1 MKIADIQVG
10 SLRLPLAHP
19 FKTALRTVERI
30 EDIVVRVIGDD
41 GTMGYG
47 EAPPT
52 AVITGDTTG
61 SILCA
66 IQDYIRP
73 AILGMELD
81 DLDAVMQRL
90 NGCMVH
96 NTTPKAA
103 VDMAL
108 YDLWAKSQGKPLY
121 QLLGGA
127 RTSFETD
134 LTISVNPVDEMV
146 RDAVEA
152 VNKGFSILKIKVGK
166 EGTADVERIAAIR
179 QAVGES
185 VTLRVDAN
193 QGWTAAQSV
202 AIIKAMEDKG
212 LNIQLVEQPVPAL
225 DLAGLKYVTGQVDTP
240 ILADEAVFS
249 PTDAANII
257 ALHAADYINI
267 KLMKTGGI
275 WNALKICALAQQ
287 HGVECMIGCMLESQV
302 SVAAAAHLCAAKGC
316 ITMADLDGPS
326 LCATSPLPGGP
337 VFDGAKV
344 TMSEDPGIGV
354 RDIPCADWH

>member
-1 MKIADIQVG
+1 MRITD
-10 SLRLPLAHP
+10 LRIGRISLPLAHP

-30 EDIVVRVIGDD
+30 EDVAVMAVGED
-41 GTMGYG
+41 GTVGYG

-66 IQDYIRP
+66 IEDYIAP
-73 AILGMELD
+73 AILGMDLD
-81 DLDAVMQRL
+81 DLPAVMKKL
-90 NGCMVH
+90 NTCLVH
-96 NTTPKAA
+96 NTSPKAA

-121 QLLGGA
+121 QLLGNA
-127 RTSFETD
+127 KSSFQTD

-146 RDAVEA
+146 RDSLEA
-152 VNKGFSILKIKVGK
+152 VGKGFSILKIKVGK
-166 EGTADVERIAAIR
+166 EGMADVERIAAIR
-179 QAVGES
+179 KAVGPE

-202 AIIKAMEDKG
+202 AIIKTMEDKD
-212 LNIQLVEQPVPAL
+212 LHIQLVEQPVPAD

-249 PTDAANII
+249 PTDAANLI
-257 ALHAADYINI
+257 AIRACDYINI

-275 WNALKICALAQQ
+275 WNALKICELAKQ
-287 HGVECMIGCMLESQV
+287 HGMACMVGCMLESQV
-302 SVAAAAHLCAAKGC
+302 AVSAAAHLCGGQGT

-326 LCATSPLPGGP
+326 LCACEPFPGGP
-337 VFDGAKV
+337 VFDGP
-344 TMSEDPGIGV
+344 TIRLNDTPGIGIELPEEIF
-354 RDIPCADWH
+354 R

>member
-1 MKIADIQVG
+1 MKIVDIQLG
-10 SLRLPLAHP
+10 SLSLPLAHP

-30 EDIVVRVIGDD
+30 EDIVVRVVGDD

-73 AILGMELD
+73 AIVGMDLD
-81 DLDAVMQRL
+81 DLDAVMTKL

-108 YDLWAKSQGKPLY
+108 YDLWAKAQGKPLY

-127 RTSFETD
+127 KTSFETD
-134 LTISVNPVDEMV
+134 ITISVNSVDEMV
-146 RDAVEA
+146 RDSMEAVE
-152 VNKGFSILKIKVGK
+152 KGFSILKVKVGI
-166 EGTADVERIAAIR
+166 EGVADVQRIAAILE
-179 QAVGES
+179 AVGPK

-202 AIIKAMEDKG
+202 AIIKTMEDKG
-212 LNIQLVEQPVPAL
+212 LDIHLVEQPVPAL
-225 DLAGLKYVTGQVDTP
+225 DLAGLPGEVEIAWESISLQ
-240 ILADEAVFS
+240 DEPEEANARY
-249 PTDAANII
+249 TNARAA
-257 ALHAADYINI
+257 L
-267 KLMKTGGI
+267 LEQE
-275 WNALKICALAQQ
+275 LKKKEAE
-287 HGVECMIGCMLESQV
+287 G
-302 SVAAAAHLCAAKGC
+302 
-316 ITMADLDGPS
+316 
-326 LCATSPLPGGP
+326 
-337 VFDGAKV
+337 
-344 TMSEDPGIGV
+344 
-354 RDIPCADWH
+354 